1 LPVEKRVEMTTMS
14 RRYMFIDGMSGEQ
27 ARFAGVSLLLT
38 SASVVLASLYFA
50 GRMLA
55 AAAAAG

>member
-1 LPVEKRVEMTTMS
+1 
-14 RRYMFIDGMSGEQ
+14 MFIDGMSGEQ